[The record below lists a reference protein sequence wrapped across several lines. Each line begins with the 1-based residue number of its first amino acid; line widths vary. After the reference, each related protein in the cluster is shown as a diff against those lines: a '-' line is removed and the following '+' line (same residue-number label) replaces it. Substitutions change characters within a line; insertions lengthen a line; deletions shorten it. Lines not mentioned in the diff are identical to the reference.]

1 MNFTE
6 MEILTKTSM
15 ESNIEYFNR
24 NRRKGKLAIS
34 YYVNDGNKAD
44 IYKDGKRIVS
54 CLTIEQASA
63 AVLAI
68 SNYENANNNS

>member
-6 MEILTKTSM
+6 REQLAVNITRD
-15 ESNIEYFNR
+15 NIEYFNQ
-24 NRRKGKLAIS
+24 NRRKGKLAVT

-68 SNYENANNNS
+68 SNYERKD